1 MSSPLPL
8 LLLLLLFRDV
18 EHIANAATSADRC
31 VIFFVRQVAIVLKSH
46 IGSYYQVWRSQ
57 LEGRN
62 PRMSEIFCARGRP

>member
-1 MSSPLPL
+1 MSSPLPLLL

-46 IGSYYQVWRSQ
+46 IGSYYQV
-57 LEGRN
+57 
-62 PRMSEIFCARGRP
+62 